1 MTADSPSPDA
11 VCTCLVPI
19 VVIKAELRPLDPDQ
33 AGADPP
39 VALEQRADCVAG
51 SWSRTP
57 GHVAEIAPARLGW
70 RPRLCET
77 AADGGPGRRR

>member
-33 AGADPP
+33 LLGLGN
-39 VALEQRADCVAG
+39 ALEPR
-51 SWSRTP
+51 SS
-57 GHVAEIAPARLGW
+57 AR
-70 RPRLCET
+70 
-77 AADGGPGRRR
+77 